1 MSPVVPDAK
10 RDATQIVEYY
20 RLEAGHDV
28 AQRFSAAL
36 RAALGSLRDHP
47 DFGSPRFATL
57 TGLVGLRAWPI
68 IGFPYLI
75 FYRTL
80 GDEVFI
86 LRILHTAR
94 DVPARLHG
102 TRSIP

>member
-1 MSPVVPDAK
+1 MMPSFPPDAK
-10 RDATQIVEYY
+10 RDAAQIVEHY
-20 RLEAGHDV
+20 RYEAGHDV

-36 RAALGSLRDHP
+36 RAALGTLRDHP
-47 DFGSPRFATL
+47 EIASPRFATL

-68 IGFPYLI
+68 TGFPYLI

-94 DVPARLHG
+94 DIPASLR
-102 TRSIP
+102 P